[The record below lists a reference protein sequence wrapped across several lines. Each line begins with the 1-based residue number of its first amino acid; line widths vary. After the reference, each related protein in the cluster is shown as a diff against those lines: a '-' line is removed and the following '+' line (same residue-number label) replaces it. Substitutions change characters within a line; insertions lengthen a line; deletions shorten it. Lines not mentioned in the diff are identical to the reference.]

1 MRQTIVL
8 ARVVEESVH
17 DGKPYARDLGYLP
30 KFKTVR
36 VPQAVVWLNDGNT
49 ADVEKAHAHCAQ
61 EGQGW
66 RVFTMSTSI
75 PDPLETARRLVLET

>member
-17 DGKPYARDLGYLP
+17 DGKPFARDLGHLP
-30 KFKTVR
+30 KLKTVR
-36 VPQAVVWLNDGNT
+36 IPQAVVWLNSGDSI
-49 ADVEKAHAHCAQ
+49 DVEKAHAHCRT

-66 RVFTMSTSI
+66 RVFTMSMSVA
-75 PDPLETARRLVLET
+75 DPLETARRLVLG